1 MEKYITKISGNDIEK
16 DISYKIIIV
25 DDVYTTGATMK
36 KITQMINQNIM
47 VDRLKDRKNFEYIFF
62 SIAKD

>member
-1 MEKYITKISGNDIEK
+1 MEKYITKILKNDIEEDK
-16 DISYKIIIV
+16 SYKIIIV

-36 KITQMINQNIM
+36 KIKQMINQNIM
-47 VDRLKDRKNFEYIFF
+47 VDRLNDRKNFEYIFF

>member
-1 MEKYITKISGNDIEK
+1 
-16 DISYKIIIV
+16 
-25 DDVYTTGATMK
+25 MK